1 MVRQVHIFQKLFSGR
16 MINHKN
22 HFWEITN
29 FVKLGMTPYDA
40 IQSAT
45 IIGAELL
52 GIDKITG
59 TLSIGK
65 EADII
70 AITNN
75 PLTNIQ
81 NIQDVVF
88 VMNILHL
95 LELLNL

>member
-1 MVRQVHIFQKLFSGR
+1 MDSFEGIEIVFDEQNEFSP
-16 MINHKN
+16 IWFENN
-22 HFWEITN
+22 WNLE
-29 FVKLGMTPYDA
+29 
-40 IQSAT
+40 
-45 IIGAELL
+45 ELL

-88 VMNILHL
+88 VMNNGRIGLKRIPFDIK
-95 LELLNL
+95 

>member
-1 MVRQVHIFQKLFSGR
+1 M
-16 MINHKN
+16 
-22 HFWEITN
+22 EITN

-88 VMNILHL
+88 VMNNGRIGLKRIPFDIK
-95 LELLNL
+95 